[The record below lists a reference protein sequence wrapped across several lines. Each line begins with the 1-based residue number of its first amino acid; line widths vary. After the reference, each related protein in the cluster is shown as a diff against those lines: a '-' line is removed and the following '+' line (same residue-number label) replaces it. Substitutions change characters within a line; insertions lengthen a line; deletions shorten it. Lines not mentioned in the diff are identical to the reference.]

1 LRNSTGE
8 ITSEPLAKFLPVKE
22 IGIPGKRSPA
32 PLKKIFVRGHLKKF
46 WLLFCL
52 TGFLGITAVLFSPV
66 RRGLFPPAYA
76 DPPDGAERSSPEKA
90 LPEPSG
96 GLGSREIPR
105 EDGGKDRVYYS
116 VTTPQEEEKTRQEEK
131 EKEEKSWEMLRNII
145 IDRRTR

>member
-1 LRNSTGE
+1 M
-8 ITSEPLAKFLPVKE
+8 
-22 IGIPGKRSPA
+22 
-32 PLKKIFVRGHLKKF
+32 KKF

-52 TGFLGITAVLFSPV
+52 TVFLGIPAALFSPD
-66 RRGLFPPAYA
+66 RGALFPPAYA
-76 DPPDGAERSSPEKA
+76 DPPDGAERSRPEQA
-90 LPEPSG
+90 LPESSG